1 MLTQLID
8 YDYYVNN
15 YGGSSIPES
24 SLKNMSVRASACV
37 NKHTY
42 NRITEEMLDNN
53 IKNCTCEIA
62 DLLYSQDIK
71 KLKIEDNKMV
81 ASETVGKHSKSYVN
95 NSNLIDKQILS
106 ESELE
111 TSCYKICY
119 KYLVSTGLM
128 YRGF

>member
-1 MLTQLID
+1 MLTELVD
-8 YDYYVNN
+8 YDFYIDN
-15 YGGSSIPES
+15 YEGSSIPES
-24 SLKNMSVRASACV
+24 SFKNMSIKASAYV
-37 NKHTY
+37 NKNTY
-42 NRITEEMLDNN
+42 NRIKESNIDDN

-71 KLKIEDNKMV
+71 KLKIEDIKMV
-81 ASETVGKHSKSYVN
+81 ASETVGKHSKTYVN

-106 ESELE
+106 DSELE